1 MLELLAPHADSI
13 IAVTQ
18 LLISA
23 AVIPTIWA
31 GRKFQGVPLTSSLLL
46 SPGLYVIAACL
57 QSKDLPQAAATTLFG
72 ATMWGIVALQRIW
85 PRRGK

>member
-13 IAVTQ
+13 IAVSQ
-18 LLISA
+18 LIISC

-46 SPGLYVIAACL
+46 SPGLYLISVCL
-57 QSKDLPQAAATTLFG
+57 ASQDLPQAAATTVFG
-72 ATMWGIVALQRIW
+72 ATMWGIVALQRLW